1 MDDSQSSQIFFS
13 EKELKTLLSEYV
25 KVKELLE
32 QKHSMK
38 VTEKDK
44 TKAWKE
50 ILAAVN
56 ALSVAK
62 RDIPSLKKKIAD
74 MKKYTRE
81 WVTSFKAPKTRGG
94 KAKKEMWYYRLV
106 LEHIIGSDSPIT
118 ITPRNCNSC

>member
-1 MDDSQSSQIFFS
+1 MDDLQSSQIFFS
-13 EKELKTLLSEYV
+13 EKELKTLLSEYA

-56 ALSVAK
+56 ALGVAK
-62 RDIPSLKKKIAD
+62 RDIP
-74 MKKYTRE
+74 
-81 WVTSFKAPKTRGG
+81 
-94 KAKKEMWYYRLV
+94 
-106 LEHIIGSDSPIT
+106 
-118 ITPRNCNSC
+118 

>member
-1 MDDSQSSQIFFS
+1 MDDSQSTQIFFS

-56 ALSVAK
+56 ALGAK

-74 MKKYTRE
+74 MKK
-81 WVTSFKAPKTRGG
+81 
-94 KAKKEMWYYRLV
+94 
-106 LEHIIGSDSPIT
+106 
-118 ITPRNCNSC
+118 

>member
-56 ALSVAK
+56 ALGVTK

-81 WVTSFKAPKTRGG
+81 SFKAPKTRGG

-118 ITPRNCNSC
+118 ITALNCGSC

>member
-1 MDDSQSSQIFFS
+1 MDDSQSLQIFFS

-32 QKHSMK
+32 QKHLMK

-56 ALSVAK
+56 ALGVAK

-81 WVTSFKAPKTRGG
+81 WVTSFKAPKIGGG
-94 KAKKEMWYYRLV
+94 KAKKEMWYYRLIF
-106 LEHIIGSDSPIT
+106 EHIIGSDSPIT
-118 ITPRNCNSC
+118 NTALNCGSC